1 MADLLAEFTEELG
14 DSKEG
19 TKLEEALRV
28 SSMEIQQV
36 WQLFVDGAANQKGL
50 GRGIMMI
57 SPNGITLEK
66 SLRLGFSATNNEAE
80 YEAVLAG
87 VIARQKLGGRVV
99 RAYCDSRLI
108 VGQVQVILRLKIQGY
123 FGT

>member
-80 YEAVLAG
+80 YEALLAG
-87 VIARQKLGGRVV
+87 VIAR
-99 RAYCDSRLI
+99 
-108 VGQVQVILRLKIQGY
+108 
-123 FGT
+123 